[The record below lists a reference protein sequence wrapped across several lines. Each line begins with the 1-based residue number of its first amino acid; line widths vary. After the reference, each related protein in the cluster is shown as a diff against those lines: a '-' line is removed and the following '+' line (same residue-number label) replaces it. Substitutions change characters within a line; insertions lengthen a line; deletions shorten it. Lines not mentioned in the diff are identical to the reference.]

1 MDNREVWQTM
11 ATKKTSSRTKSKS
24 AAATERERKKREL
37 HSRQQFW
44 AIVVFAVAVFIMAT
58 TLVEGQNV
66 WNWIHNFFLG
76 MFGWSAYLIAPL
88 LFYVSIMTALDKPI
102 GLVGHKVWQSMLLI
116 CLLSGATQVFGSGIP
131 NGNLIEKFL
140 SLFQNGV
147 DGHGGGAVSGLFGLP
162 LLYWFGPT
170 GAKVTMVLLI
180 FVVLMVLTGG
190 TLIGLYQS
198 AKKPMQK
205 MEEVY
210 VAHSEIRNQQ
220 RQLRQEQM
228 MEEGQA
234 PTKPRFN
241 INIPLGSGK
250 RAEQEDGL
258 QTDSFFNAKRKKE
271 EELERL
277 RQAQEDTEKGRAAMR
292 EKLELERAEQKR
304 QEQQRAEQIAAERW
318 ELEQSV
324 ESDSFWN
331 PPEEPVD
338 EQESQLS
345 SPYLDDLINRVAPA
359 AGSGYAREDQA
370 VLHTLKSNMPNAG
383 VRPVVDSAD
392 WDHPSHL
399 HEERMGDPCQ
409 TGFSWE
415 QTEQQPLLEEEDIAD
430 GFISMQNFH
439 FGQHVQEEPTESEM
453 DEIFQPAAPQ
463 ETPIAEEEEPVF
475 FQPQEMPMVE
485 EEEPVP
491 FHPDNIHLEP
501 EPPTGSRREQPHEI
515 IQVSADRIA
524 AQGMDLQGASHS
536 VDAPQPEEEE
546 PEYIKPPIEI
556 LNEIEK
562 PNESNLQEE
571 LRTNA
576 EKLVSTLQ
584 SFGVQTRIIDIA
596 RGPAVTR
603 YELQPSAGVKISKI
617 TNLADDIALNLAAS
631 GVRIEAPIPNKPAVG
646 IEVPN
651 KVVSTV
657 SIREIIDSP
666 EFQQAKSPLAV
677 ALGRD
682 IAGKVTVADLAK
694 MPHTLIAGST
704 GSGKSV
710 CINSLIV
717 SMLYHST
724 PQEVKLVLIDP
735 KMVELGIY
743 NGIPH
748 LLIPVVTDPKKAAGA
763 LSWAVNEM
771 LNRYQLFKDYSVRD
785 MTGFNRAAE
794 KNGLKPM
801 PQIVIIIDELADLMM
816 AAPGE
821 VEDSICRLAQ
831 MARAAGMHLVIATQR
846 PSVDVITGVIK
857 ANIPSR
863 IAFAVSS
870 QIDSRTILDSS
881 GAEKLLGRG
890 DMLFSPIGSSKPTRV
905 QGCFVTDGEV
915 ERIIEFI
922 KQSGQKMTYDE
933 QILQEIDRHAVSDNK
948 KKGGKDEGGG
958 FSDEDEMLPS
968 AIEIVVETGQASTS
982 MLQRRLKLGYA
993 RAARLMDAMEEKG
1006 IIGPF
1011 EGSKP
1016 RQVLITKERWIE
1028 MKMVAAAKAE
1038 DDRRNY

>member
-1 MDNREVWQTM
+1 M

-304 QEQQRAEQIAAERW
+304 QEQQRAEQIAAERR

-439 FGQHVQEEPTESEM
+439 FGQIGRAHV
-453 DEIFQPAAPQ
+453 
-463 ETPIAEEEEPVF
+463 
-475 FQPQEMPMVE
+475 
-485 EEEPVP
+485 
-491 FHPDNIHLEP
+491 
-501 EPPTGSRREQPHEI
+501 
-515 IQVSADRIA
+515 
-524 AQGMDLQGASHS
+524 
-536 VDAPQPEEEE
+536 
-546 PEYIKPPIEI
+546 
-556 LNEIEK
+556 
-562 PNESNLQEE
+562 
-571 LRTNA
+571 
-576 EKLVSTLQ
+576 
-584 SFGVQTRIIDIA
+584 
-596 RGPAVTR
+596 
-603 YELQPSAGVKISKI
+603 
-617 TNLADDIALNLAAS
+617 
-631 GVRIEAPIPNKPAVG
+631 
-646 IEVPN
+646 
-651 KVVSTV
+651 
-657 SIREIIDSP
+657 
-666 EFQQAKSPLAV
+666 
-677 ALGRD
+677 
-682 IAGKVTVADLAK
+682 
-694 MPHTLIAGST
+694 
-704 GSGKSV
+704 
-710 CINSLIV
+710 
-717 SMLYHST
+717 
-724 PQEVKLVLIDP
+724 
-735 KMVELGIY
+735 
-743 NGIPH
+743 
-748 LLIPVVTDPKKAAGA
+748 
-763 LSWAVNEM
+763 
-771 LNRYQLFKDYSVRD
+771 
-785 MTGFNRAAE
+785 
-794 KNGLKPM
+794 
-801 PQIVIIIDELADLMM
+801 
-816 AAPGE
+816 
-821 VEDSICRLAQ
+821 
-831 MARAAGMHLVIATQR
+831 
-846 PSVDVITGVIK
+846 
-857 ANIPSR
+857 
-863 IAFAVSS
+863 
-870 QIDSRTILDSS
+870 
-881 GAEKLLGRG
+881 
-890 DMLFSPIGSSKPTRV
+890 
-905 QGCFVTDGEV
+905 
-915 ERIIEFI
+915 
-922 KQSGQKMTYDE
+922 
-933 QILQEIDRHAVSDNK
+933 
-948 KKGGKDEGGG
+948 
-958 FSDEDEMLPS
+958 
-968 AIEIVVETGQASTS
+968 
-982 MLQRRLKLGYA
+982 
-993 RAARLMDAMEEKG
+993 
-1006 IIGPF
+1006 
-1011 EGSKP
+1011 
-1016 RQVLITKERWIE
+1016 
-1028 MKMVAAAKAE
+1028 
-1038 DDRRNY
+1038 

>member
-1 MDNREVWQTM
+1 M

-250 RAEQEDGL
+250 RAEPEDGL

-304 QEQQRAEQIAAERW
+304 QEQQRAEQIAAERR

-331 PPEEPVD
+331 PPEEPMD

-392 WDHPSHL
+392 LDHPSHL

-409 TGFSWE
+409 TGLSWE

-439 FGQHVQEEPTESEM
+439 FGQQMQEEPTKSEM

-463 ETPIAEEEEPVF
+463 EMPIVEEEEPVF
-475 FQPQEMPMVE
+475 FQPQEMPVM
-485 EEEPVP
+485 EEEPVQ

-524 AQGMDLQGASHS
+524 AEGMDLQGASHS
-536 VDAPQPEEEE
+536 VDVPQPEEEE

-724 PQEVKLVLIDP
+724 PQEVKLLLIDP

>member
-1 MDNREVWQTM
+1 M

-304 QEQQRAEQIAAERW
+304 QEQQRAEQIAAERR

-463 ETPIAEEEEPVF
+463 ETPIA
-475 FQPQEMPMVE
+475 
-485 EEEPVP
+485 
-491 FHPDNIHLEP
+491 
-501 EPPTGSRREQPHEI
+501 
-515 IQVSADRIA
+515 
-524 AQGMDLQGASHS
+524 
-536 VDAPQPEEEE
+536 EEEE

-968 AIEIVVETGQASTS
+968 AIEIVVETRQASTS

>member
-1 MDNREVWQTM
+1 M

-258 QTDSFFNAKRKKE
+258 QTDSFFNAKRRKE

-304 QEQQRAEQIAAERW
+304 QEQQRAEQIAAERR

-331 PPEEPVD
+331 PPEEPMD

-392 WDHPSHL
+392 LDHPSHL

-409 TGFSWE
+409 TGLSWE

-439 FGQHVQEEPTESEM
+439 FGQQMQEEPTKSEM

-463 ETPIAEEEEPVF
+463 EMPIVEEEEPVF
-475 FQPQEMPMVE
+475 FQPQEMPVM
-485 EEEPVP
+485 EEEPVQ

-524 AQGMDLQGASHS
+524 AEGMDLQGASHS
-536 VDAPQPEEEE
+536 VDVPQPEEEE

-724 PQEVKLVLIDP
+724 PQEVKLLLIDP

-1016 RQVLITKERWIE
+1016 RQVLISKERWIE

>member
-1 MDNREVWQTM
+1 M
-11 ATKKTSSRTKSKS
+11 ATKKTSTRSKSSAGSKS
-24 AAATERERKKREL
+24 AAASAKERKKREQR
-37 HSRQQFW
+37 SRQQFW
-44 AIVVFAVAVFIMAT
+44 AIVVFAAAVFIMAT
-58 TLVEGQNV
+58 TLIQGQNV
-66 WNWIHNFFLG
+66 WNWIHNFFMG
-76 MFGWSAYLIAPL
+76 MFGWCAYLIAPL
-88 LFYVSIMTALDKPI
+88 LFYISIMTTLDKPI

-131 NGNLIEKFL
+131 NGNLIEKFIE
-140 SLFQNGV
+140 LFRNGIE
-147 DGHGGGAVSGLFGLP
+147 GHGGGAVSGLFGLP
-162 LLYWFGPT
+162 LMHWFGST
-170 GAKVTMVLLI
+170 GARVTMVLLI
-180 FVVLMVLTGG
+180 FVMIMVLTGG

-198 AKKPMQK
+198 AQKPMKK

-210 VAHSEIRNQQ
+210 VAHSEARQ
-220 RQLRQEQM
+220 QLRQQQLEQ
-228 MEEGQA
+228 QQQ
-234 PTKPRFN
+234 PRKPFN
-241 INIPLGSGK
+241 INIPLSDDI
-250 RAEQEDGL
+250 ADNHADDADSLHE
-258 QTDSFFNAKRKKE
+258 DSFFNAKRKKE

-277 RQAQEDTEKGRAAMR
+277 RQAQEQTQKNRASWK
-292 EKLELERAEQKR
+292 EKLSQEHAEQKQKELERAQQLAMPRKER
-304 QEQQRAEQIAAERW
+304 ELLEQQQENAAAE
-318 ELEQSV
+318 EG
-324 ESDSFWN
+324 FWT
-331 PPEEPVD
+331 EPVVND
-338 EQESQLS
+338 EPES
-345 SPYLDDLINRVAPA
+345 SPYLDDLISRVTGGKPYLAK
-359 AGSGYAREDQA
+359 EDQTVLNTLRSNA
-370 VLHTLKSNMPNAG
+370 VNPQI
-383 VRPVVDSAD
+383 RPVVDSAD
-392 WDHPSHL
+392 AKRAMKIFEEELGDVQETGLSWEDAPEDKDDGLISPEMIHFHLPEETDISETATEISADDIFSAPKDTAVSENSFVPENIPDFLSTEEENAAAALEKHSEEAVDECFHPEKIQLQNPSH
-399 HEERMGDPCQ
+399 EIIEVCPD
-409 TGFSWE
+409 
-415 QTEQQPLLEEEDIAD
+415 DIAKE
-430 GFISMQNFH
+430 GMTLAGASHSM
-439 FGQHVQEEPTESEM
+439 
-453 DEIFQPAAPQ
+453 DQP
-463 ETPIAEEEEPVF
+463 
-475 FQPQEMPMVE
+475 
-485 EEEPVP
+485 
-491 FHPDNIHLEP
+491 EP
-501 EPPTGSRREQPHEI
+501 EPP
-515 IQVSADRIA
+515 
-524 AQGMDLQGASHS
+524 
-536 VDAPQPEEEE
+536 E

-556 LNEIEK
+556 LNEAEN
-562 PNESNLQEE
+562 PSEENLQEE
-571 LRTNA
+571 LRSNA
-576 EKLVSTLQ
+576 EKLVNTLQ

-666 EFQQAKSPLAV
+666 EFQQSKSALAV

-717 SMLYHST
+717 SLLYHST
-724 PQEVKLVLIDP
+724 PQEVKLLLIDP

-785 MTGFNRAAE
+785 MAGFNRAAE

-890 DMLFSPIGSSKPTRV
+890 DMLFAPIGASKPTRV

-922 KQSGQKMTYDE
+922 KQSTQPLTYDE
-933 QILQEIDRHAVSDNK
+933 RILEEIDRHAVSDNK
-948 KKGGKDEGGG
+948 KKGGKDNDGGG
-958 FSDEDEMLPS
+958 FDDEDEMLPS

-982 MLQRRLKLGYA
+982 MLQRKLKLGYA
-993 RAARLMDAMEEKG
+993 RAARLMDTMEEKG
-1006 IIGPF
+1006 VIGPF

-1028 MKMVAAAKAE
+1028 MKMISAARAE
-1038 DDRRNY
+1038 DNRRNY

>member
-1 MDNREVWQTM
+1 M
-11 ATKKTSSRTKSKS
+11 ASKKTSSRGKS
-24 AAATERERKKREL
+24 AAASEKERKNREA

-58 TLVEGQNV
+58 TLIEGQNV

-88 LFYVSIMTALDKPI
+88 LFYISIMTTLDKPI
-102 GLVGHKVWQSMLLI
+102 GLVGHKVWQTMLLI

-140 SLFQNGV
+140 TLFQNGI
-147 DGHGGGAVSGLFGLP
+147 DGHGGGAVSGIFGLP

-180 FVVLMVLTGG
+180 FVVIMVLTGG

-198 AKKPMQK
+198 AKKPMKK

-210 VAHSEIRNQQ
+210 VAHSEIREQQ

-228 MEEGQA
+228 EQEQN
-234 PTKPRFN
+234 KPHFN
-241 INIPLGSGK
+241 INIPVAG
-250 RAEQEDGL
+250 QESPDDEPPLLTDGGFNPS
-258 QTDSFFNAKRKKE
+258 SFFNAKRKKE
-271 EELERL
+271 QELQQMQ
-277 RQAQEDTEKGRAAMR
+277 QAQQEDTRKGRAAIKER
-292 EKLELERAEQKR
+292 LAQERAEQKR
-304 QEQQRAEQIAAERW
+304 QEEERARQIAQQRD
-318 ELEQSV
+318 ELQEAV
-324 ESDSFWN
+324 GTEAFWN
-331 PPEEPVD
+331 PPSEESLDETASVSPAAAETDEPV
-338 EQESQLS
+338 S
-345 SPYLDDLINRVAPA
+345 SPYLDDLINRVA
-359 AGSGYAREDQA
+359 SGKPSLAKEDQT
-370 VLHTLKSNMPNAG
+370 VLHTLKSNMPIPP
-383 VRPVVDSAD
+383 VRPVADSQQAQRTMK
-392 WDHPSHL
+392 L
-399 HEERMGDPCQ
+399 FEENLGDVQQ
-409 TGFSWE
+409 TGLSWE
-415 QTEQQPLLEEEDIAD
+415 DSPDVEDDGLIAPED
-430 GFISMQNFH
+430 FH
-439 FGQHVQEEPTESEM
+439 FGEHFEQPDPQPPVEEIPLPQASAPEEVPEELPEELPEEP
-453 DEIFQPAAPQ
+453 AAS
-463 ETPIAEEEEPVF
+463 F
-475 FQPQEMPMVE
+475 D
-485 EEEPVP
+485 
-491 FHPDNIHLEP
+491 PDNIHLEEEP
-501 EPPTGSRREQPHEI
+501 EVEDLLPTPERRQTTHEI
-515 IQVSADRIA
+515 IEVSPDEIR
-524 AQGMDLQGASHS
+524 AQGMSLEGVSHS
-536 VDAPQPEEEE
+536 ADQPEPEE
-546 PEYIKPPIEI
+546 PEEPPYIPPPIDI

-562 PNESNLQEE
+562 PNEENLQEE
-571 LRTNA
+571 LRSNA
-576 EKLVSTLQ
+576 EKLVTTLQ

-682 IAGKVTVADLAK
+682 IAGKVTIADLAK

-724 PQEVKLVLIDP
+724 PQQVKLVLIDP

-785 MTGFNRAAE
+785 MAGFNRAAE

-870 QIDSRTILDSS
+870 QIDSRTILDAS

-890 DMLFSPIGSSKPTRV
+890 DMLFSPIGASKPTRV

-915 ERIIEFI
+915 ERIVEFI

-933 QILQEIDRHAVSDNK
+933 QILQEIDRHAVTDK
-948 KKGGKDEGGG
+948 KKGKDKDDGGG

-1028 MKMVAAAKAE
+1028 MKMIAAARAE
-1038 DDRRNY
+1038 DNKRNY

>member
-1 MDNREVWQTM
+1 M
-11 ATKKTSSRTKSKS
+11 ATKKTSSSSKKSSSSAKS
-24 AAATERERKKREL
+24 SSSKQSTAKKSTSPATAYEEERKKREE
-37 HSRQQFW
+37 HSRQHFW
-44 AIVVFAVAVFIMAT
+44 SIVVFAIAVFIMAN
-58 TLVEGQNV
+58 TLIEGQNV
-66 WNWIHNFFLG
+66 WKWIHNFFLG
-76 MFGWSAYLIAPL
+76 MFGWTSYLIAPI
-88 LFYVSIMTALDKPI
+88 LFFISIMAARNKPI
-102 GLVGHKVWQSMLLI
+102 GSIGHKVWQTMLLI
-116 CLLSGATQVFGSGIP
+116 CLLNGATQVFGSGIP
-131 NGNLIEKFL
+131 DGNLFEKFV
-140 SLFQNGV
+140 SLFQAGING
-147 DGHGGGAVSGLFGLP
+147 DGGGAISAIFGLP
-162 LLYWFGPT
+162 LVYWFGPT

-180 FVVLMVLTGG
+180 FVAIMLLTDS
-190 TLIGLYQS
+190 TLIDLVDS
-198 AKKPMQK
+198 VRKPVKK
-205 MEEVY
+205 MEDAY
-210 VAHSEIRNQQ
+210 VAHAELRNQ
-220 RQLRQEQM
+220 LR
-228 MEEGQA
+228 EEEEESLSR
-234 PTKPRFN
+234 PSFN
-241 INIPLGSGK
+241 INIPVADRESVQSGDPLLTD
-250 RAEQEDGL
+250 AEEL
-258 QTDSFFNAKRKKE
+258 RLHTDSFLSAKQKKE
-271 EELERL
+271 NELQKL
-277 RQAQEDTEKGRAAMR
+277 RQSQEETQSKRSAWKD
-292 EKLELERAEQKR
+292 KLSAERAEQKR
-304 QEQQRAEQIAAERW
+304 REMERAQEISANRLEPGSSSAAQFWTPENIPAEET
-318 ELEQSV
+318 
-324 ESDSFWN
+324 
-331 PPEEPVD
+331 EEP
-338 EQESQLS
+338 LS
-345 SPYLDDLINRVAPA
+345 SPYLDDLINRVASPGKA
-359 AGSGYAREDQA
+359 TLAKEDQD
-370 VLHTLKSNMPNAG
+370 VLHTLKSNTISPT
-383 VRPVVDSAD
+383 VKPVVDSSGMQQAL
-392 WDHPSHL
+392 HL
-399 HEERMGDPCQ
+399 FEENMGEEQQ
-409 TGFSWE
+409 TGLSWE
-415 QTEQQPLLEEEDIAD
+415 TDDDGLIPADSFVFGNNTEAVPDTSQNSPIEQPAETEELPDFHPENITAQPDSRHDDFEIIE
-430 GFISMQNFH
+430 IS
-439 FGQHVQEEPTESEM
+439 P
-453 DEIFQPAAPQ
+453 DEIRQQ
-463 ETPIAEEEEPVF
+463 G
-475 FQPQEMPMVE
+475 MS
-485 EEEPVP
+485 
-491 FHPDNIHLEP
+491 LE
-501 EPPTGSRREQPHEI
+501 GVSH
-515 IQVSADRIA
+515 SADR
-524 AQGMDLQGASHS
+524 
-536 VDAPQPEEEE
+536 PEPETPPE
-546 PEYIKPPIEI
+546 PEYIKPPIDI
-556 LNEIEK
+556 LNEIDK
-562 PNESNLQEE
+562 PNEENLQEE
-571 LRTNA
+571 LRSNA
-576 EKLVSTLQ
+576 EKLVATLQ

-651 KVVSTV
+651 KVISTV

-666 EFQQAKSPLAV
+666 EFEQAKSPLSV

-682 IAGKVTVADLAK
+682 IAGKITVADLAK

-717 SMLYHST
+717 SILYHST

-785 MTGFNRAAE
+785 MAGFNRAAE

-870 QIDSRTILDSS
+870 QIDSRTILDAS

-915 ERIIEFI
+915 ERIVEFI
-922 KQSGQKMTYDE
+922 KQSTQPLTYDE
-933 QILQEIDRHAVSDNK
+933 RILEEIDRHAVSDNK
-948 KKGGKDEGGG
+948 KKGSDKNEGGG
-958 FSDEDEMLPS
+958 FDDDDEMLPS

-1028 MKMVAAAKAE
+1028 MKMISAAKAE
-1038 DDRRNY
+1038 DNRRNY

>member
-1 MDNREVWQTM
+1 M

-250 RAEQEDGL
+250 RTEQEDGL

-304 QEQQRAEQIAAERW
+304 QEQQRAEQIAAERR

-383 VRPVVDSAD
+383 VRPMVDSAD
-392 WDHPSHL
+392 LDHPSHL

-409 TGFSWE
+409 TGLSWE

-439 FGQHVQEEPTESEM
+439 FGQQMQGDAEESKM

-475 FQPQEMPMVE
+475 F
-485 EEEPVP
+485 
-491 FHPDNIHLEP
+491 HPDNIHLEP
-501 EPPTGSRREQPHEI
+501 ELPTGSRREQTHEI
-515 IQVSADRIA
+515 IQVSADQIA

-536 VDAPQPEEEE
+536 VDVPQPEEEE

-724 PQEVKLVLIDP
+724 PQEVKLLLIDP

>member
-1 MDNREVWQTM
+1 M

-304 QEQQRAEQIAAERW
+304 QEQQRAEQIAAERR

-383 VRPVVDSAD
+383 VRPVVDSTD

-409 TGFSWE
+409 TGLSWE
-415 QTEQQPLLEEEDIAD
+415 QTEPLLEEEDIAD

-439 FGQHVQEEPTESEM
+439 FGQQVQKDAEESEM

-463 ETPIAEEEEPVF
+463 EMPIAEEEEPVF
-475 FQPQEMPMVE
+475 FQPQEEPQ
-485 EEEPVP
+485 EEEPVA

-501 EPPTGSRREQPHEI
+501 ETPTGSRREQPHEI

-524 AQGMDLQGASHS
+524 AEGMDLQGASHS

-724 PQEVKLVLIDP
+724 PQEVKLLLIDP

-922 KQSGQKMTYDE
+922 KQSGHKMTYDE

>member
-1 MDNREVWQTM
+1 
-11 ATKKTSSRTKSKS
+11 
-24 AAATERERKKREL
+24 
-37 HSRQQFW
+37 
-44 AIVVFAVAVFIMAT
+44 MAT

-277 RQAQEDTEKGRAAMR
+277 RQAQEDTEKGRVAMR

-304 QEQQRAEQIAAERW
+304 QEQQRAEQIAAERR

-453 DEIFQPAAPQ
+453 DEIFQPAA
-463 ETPIAEEEEPVF
+463 
-475 FQPQEMPMVE
+475 PQEMPMVE

>member
-1 MDNREVWQTM
+1 MDNREAWQTM

-131 NGNLIEKFL
+131 SGNLVEKFL

-304 QEQQRAEQIAAERW
+304 QEQQRAEQIAAERR

-338 EQESQLS
+338 EPESQLS

-392 WDHPSHL
+392 LDHPSHL
-399 HEERMGDPCQ
+399 HEETMGDPCQ
-409 TGFSWE
+409 TGLSWE
-415 QTEQQPLLEEEDIAD
+415 QTQPLLEEEDIAD
-430 GFISMQNFH
+430 GFIPMQNFH
-439 FGQHVQEEPTESEM
+439 FGQQMQEDTEES
-453 DEIFQPAAPQ
+453 DIDGIFRSDAPQ
-463 ETPIAEEEEPVF
+463 ETPITEEEEPVF
-475 FQPQEMPMVE
+475 FQPQQEQLPQ
-485 EEEPVP
+485 EEEPVQ

-501 EPPTGSRREQPHEI
+501 EMPTGSRREQTHEI
-515 IQVSADRIA
+515 IQVSADEIA

-536 VDAPQPEEEE
+536 VDAPQPQEEE

-724 PQEVKLVLIDP
+724 PQEVKLLLIDP

>member
-1 MDNREVWQTM
+1 M
-11 ATKKTSSRTKSKS
+11 ATKKTSSRSKSTASSRS
-24 AAATERERKKREL
+24 AAAEKERKNREQ

-44 AIVVFAVAVFIMAT
+44 AIVVFAVAIFIMAT
-58 TLVEGQNV
+58 TLIEGQNV

-88 LFYVSIMTALDKPI
+88 LFYIAIMTTLDKPI

-140 SLFQNGV
+140 SLFQSGI

-162 LLYWFGPT
+162 LLYWFGTT
-170 GAKVTMVLLI
+170 GARVTMVLLI
-180 FVVLMVLTGG
+180 FVMIMVLTGG

-198 AKKPMQK
+198 AQKPVKK

-210 VAHSEIRNQQ
+210 VAHSEIRSQQ
-220 RQLRQEQM
+220 RQLRQEQQQ
-228 MEEGQA
+228 ERR
-234 PTKPRFN
+234 PFN
-241 INIPLGSGK
+241 INIPVAGPEPPEAQDPLLTDPDALH
-250 RAEQEDGL
+250 AE
-258 QTDSFFNAKRKKE
+258 SFFNAKRKKE
-271 EELERL
+271 EELEQL
-277 RQAQEDTEKGRAAMR
+277 RQAQEQTQKDRAGWR
-292 EKLELERAEQKR
+292 EKLAQERAEQKR
-304 QEQQRAEQIAAERW
+304 LEEERAKQLSIPRSER
-318 ELEQSV
+318 E
-324 ESDSFWN
+324 ESLPEGEFWMPSPDSE
-331 PPEEPVD
+331 EEPV
-338 EQESQLS
+338 S
-345 SPYLDDLINRVAPA
+345 SPYLDDLIDRVA
-359 AGSGYAREDQA
+359 SGKPSLAREDQA
-370 VLHTLKSNMPNAG
+370 VLNTLKSNMVDPT
-383 VRPVVDSAD
+383 VRAVVDSEDSRRAMKIF
-392 WDHPSHL
+392 
-399 HEERMGDPCQ
+399 EEELGDVQQ
-409 TGFSWE
+409 TGLSWE
-415 QTEQQPLLEEEDIAD
+415 NAPEENLGD
-430 GFISMQNFH
+430 GFLTPEMIHFDPEAARQSDDSASQPQPEQTAEFFQPILQEDEEKPVQASAPVIS
-439 FGQHVQEEPTESEM
+439 QEASFCPEAISLD
-453 DEIFQPAAPQ
+453 DEPAAPA
-463 ETPIAEEEEPVF
+463 PKPAAE
-475 FQPQEMPMVE
+475 
-485 EEEPVP
+485 
-491 FHPDNIHLEP
+491 
-501 EPPTGSRREQPHEI
+501 RRAPSHEI
-515 IQVSADRIA
+515 IEVSADDIR
-524 AQGMDLQGASHS
+524 AQGMDLQGSSHS
-536 VDAPQPEEEE
+536 MDQPEPDPEE
-546 PEYIKPPIEI
+546 PEYIKPPIDI
-556 LNEIEK
+556 LNEVEK
-562 PNESNLQEE
+562 PSEQNLQEE
-571 LRTNA
+571 LRSNA
-576 EKLVSTLQ
+576 EKLVNTLQ

-717 SMLYHST
+717 SILYHST
-724 PQEVKLVLIDP
+724 PQEVKLLLIDP

-785 MTGFNRAAE
+785 MAGFNRAAE

-922 KQSGQKMTYDE
+922 KQSTQPLTYDE
-933 QILQEIDRHAVSDNK
+933 QILAEIDRHAVSDK
-948 KKGGKDEGGG
+948 KKGGRDKDDGGG
-958 FSDEDEMLPS
+958 FDDEDEMLPS
-968 AIEIVVETGQASTS
+968 AIEMVVETGQASTS
-982 MLQRRLKLGYA
+982 MLQRKLKLGYA
-993 RAARLMDAMEEKG
+993 RAARLMDSMEEKG
-1006 IIGPF
+1006 VIGPF

-1028 MKMVAAAKAE
+1028 MKMISAARAE

>member
-1 MDNREVWQTM
+1 M

-304 QEQQRAEQIAAERW
+304 QEQQRAEQIAAERR

-331 PPEEPVD
+331 PPEEPMD

-392 WDHPSHL
+392 WDHSSHL

-409 TGFSWE
+409 TGLSWE
-415 QTEQQPLLEEEDIAD
+415 QTEPLLEEEDIAD

-439 FGQHVQEEPTESEM
+439 FGQQVQEDAEESEM

-463 ETPIAEEEEPVF
+463 RMPIVEEEEPVF
-475 FQPQEMPMVE
+475 FQPQEEPQ
-485 EEEPVP
+485 EEEPVQ

-501 EPPTGSRREQPHEI
+501 EPPTGSRREQTHEI

-524 AQGMDLQGASHS
+524 AEGMDLQGASHS

-724 PQEVKLVLIDP
+724 PQEVKLLLIDP

>member
-1 MDNREVWQTM
+1 M

-304 QEQQRAEQIAAERW
+304 QEQQRAEQIAAERR

-331 PPEEPVD
+331 PPEEPMD

-392 WDHPSHL
+392 LDHPSHL

-409 TGFSWE
+409 TGLSWE
-415 QTEQQPLLEEEDIAD
+415 QTEPLLEEEDIAD

-439 FGQHVQEEPTESEM
+439 FGQQVQEDAEKSET

-463 ETPIAEEEEPVF
+463 GMPIVEEEEPVF
-475 FQPQEMPMVE
+475 FQPQKTPIME
-485 EEEPVP
+485 EEEPVQ

-501 EPPTGSRREQPHEI
+501 EPPTGSRREQTHEI
-515 IQVSADRIA
+515 IQVSVDRIA
-524 AQGMDLQGASHS
+524 AEGMDLQGASHS

-724 PQEVKLVLIDP
+724 PQEVKLLLIDP

-948 KKGGKDEGGG
+948 KKGSKDEGGG

>member
-1 MDNREVWQTM
+1 M

-304 QEQQRAEQIAAERW
+304 QEQQRAEQIAAERR

-383 VRPVVDSAD
+383 VRPVVDSTD

-409 TGFSWE
+409 TGLSWE
-415 QTEQQPLLEEEDIAD
+415 QTEPLLEEEDIAD

-439 FGQHVQEEPTESEM
+439 FGQQVQKDAEESEM

-463 ETPIAEEEEPVF
+463 EMPIAEEEEPVF
-475 FQPQEMPMVE
+475 FQPQEEPQ
-485 EEEPVP
+485 EEEPVA

-501 EPPTGSRREQPHEI
+501 ETPTGSRREQPHEI

-524 AQGMDLQGASHS
+524 AEGMDLQGASHS

-724 PQEVKLVLIDP
+724 PQEVKLLLIDP

-922 KQSGQKMTYDE
+922 KQSGHKMTYDE

-993 RAARLMDAMEEKG
+993 RAARLMDAMEGKG

>member
-1 MDNREVWQTM
+1 M

-304 QEQQRAEQIAAERW
+304 QEQQRAEQIAAERR

-383 VRPVVDSAD
+383 VRPVVDSTD

-409 TGFSWE
+409 TGLSWE
-415 QTEQQPLLEEEDIAD
+415 QTEPLLEEEDIAD

-439 FGQHVQEEPTESEM
+439 FGQQVQKDAEESEM

-463 ETPIAEEEEPVF
+463 EMPIAEEEEPVF
-475 FQPQEMPMVE
+475 FQPQEEPQ
-485 EEEPVP
+485 EEEPVA

-501 EPPTGSRREQPHEI
+501 ETPTGSRREQPHEI

-524 AQGMDLQGASHS
+524 AEGMDLQGASHS